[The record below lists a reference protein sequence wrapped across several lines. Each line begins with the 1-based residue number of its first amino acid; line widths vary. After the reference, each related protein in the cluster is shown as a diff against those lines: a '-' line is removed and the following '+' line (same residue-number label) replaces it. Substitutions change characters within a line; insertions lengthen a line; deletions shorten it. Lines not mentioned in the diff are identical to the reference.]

1 MLDKVVKSEKLRDGK
16 EGGKV
21 GGEIGERGGVRGNW
35 KSKEL
40 KKGITIVLTFR
51 VVVRIKDC
59 S

>member
-1 MLDKVVKSEKLRDGK
+1 MLDKAVKREKLRDGK

-40 KKGITIVLTFR
+40 KKRDNNSTDF
-51 VVVRIKDC
+51 
-59 S
+59 